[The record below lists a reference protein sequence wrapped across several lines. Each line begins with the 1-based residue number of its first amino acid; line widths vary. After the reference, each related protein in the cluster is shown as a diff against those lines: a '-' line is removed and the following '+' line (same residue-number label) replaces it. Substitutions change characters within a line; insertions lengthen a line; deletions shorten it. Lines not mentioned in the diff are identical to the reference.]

1 MCYSLLTMDFCGGG
15 FLLPKKK
22 YAAFVEMAAAFILL
36 CIIWG
41 HSMMPPAVS
50 SAESDWVAGLMD
62 AWLPLERLTFWVRKA
77 AHFTEFAA
85 WGAVAFLNL
94 RRFSA
99 YRLQAFFNT
108 LFAGLFVA
116 VVDEFIQLFSGRGS
130 LVSDVV
136 LDFCGCLFGA
146 LVCVACL
153 KLWTAHKNNKRE
165 VGSDE

>member
-85 WGAVAFLNL
+85 WGCLFK
-94 RRFSA
+94 FT
-99 YRLQAFFNT
+99 AFFGVSAANFFQYIVCGT
-108 LFAGLFVA
+108 VCCR
-116 VVDEFIQLFSGRGS
+116 SG
-130 LVSDVV
+130 
-136 LDFCGCLFGA
+136 
-146 LVCVACL
+146 
-153 KLWTAHKNNKRE
+153 
-165 VGSDE
+165 